1 MNTAQL
7 LDFPRW
13 LVQTHVSR
21 LPLECAQ
28 RQRQRSLVGNGVE
41 QPQRLRSFDFDSF
54 ARATP
59 QLPARQWTRSSRLDR
74 SQISGPVVRGP
85 LFLSL
90 SRLSRLVLSTEAA
103 SSRSF
108 SSRVTLGRGPL
119 LFSFPFFFS
128 FFRLVSIIPPPLLS
142 PPSRLT
148 CCVFSTSIHQR
159 RKNTNSRKGNTSFI
173 HDLRLPTV
181 GAIFSLFVRLPS
193 PPGFETR
200 TDVYKIVYVYIQFRY
215 T

>member
-90 SRLSRLVLSTEAA
+90 SLSALAPRSFNRGGFVEIVLLESHTRKGSSPFLFSFLLLFFSTRFNYPATSFVSAVAADLLRFLDVDPSTEEEHEF
-103 SSRSF
+103 SQGEHVVYSRFKATDSRSNLLAFCQASF
-108 SSRVTLGRGPL
+108 SSGIRDKDG
-119 LFSFPFFFS
+119 
-128 FFRLVSIIPPPLLS
+128 
-142 PPSRLT
+142 
-148 CCVFSTSIHQR
+148 CV
-159 RKNTNSRKGNTSFI
+159 
-173 HDLRLPTV
+173 
-181 GAIFSLFVRLPS
+181 
-193 PPGFETR
+193 
-200 TDVYKIVYVYIQFRY
+200 
-215 T
+215 

>member
-90 SRLSRLVLSTEAA
+90 SLGSRASFFQPRRLRRDRSPRESHSEGVLS
-103 SSRSF
+103 
-108 SSRVTLGRGPL
+108 
-119 LFSFPFFFS
+119 
-128 FFRLVSIIPPPLLS
+128 
-142 PPSRLT
+142 
-148 CCVFSTSIHQR
+148 
-159 RKNTNSRKGNTSFI
+159 
-173 HDLRLPTV
+173 
-181 GAIFSLFVRLPS
+181 FSLFLS
-193 PPGFETR
+193 SSLFF
-200 TDVYKIVYVYIQFRY
+200 DSFQLSRY
-215 T
+215 LFCLRRRG